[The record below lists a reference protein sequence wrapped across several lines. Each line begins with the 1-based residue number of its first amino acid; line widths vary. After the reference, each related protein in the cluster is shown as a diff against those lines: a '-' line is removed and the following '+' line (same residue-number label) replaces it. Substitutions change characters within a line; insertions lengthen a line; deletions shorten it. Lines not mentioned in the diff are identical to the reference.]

1 MEQEIMQKMKAK
13 AAQLFGRQAA
23 DIADAADFVADLGAK
38 SVDMVKIIT
47 MLEDEYGV
55 DINFMEF
62 RRKKTLAEAAA
73 YVAGLC

>member
-1 MEQEIMQKMKAK
+1 MEQEIMQKMKTK
-13 AAQLFGRQAA
+13 AALLFGRQAE
-23 DIADAADFVADLGAK
+23 DISDEADFVTDLGAK

-62 RRKKTLAEAAA
+62 RRKKTLTLAAA
-73 YVAGLC
+73 YVASLC